1 VPASE
6 HCQGFSP
13 EGLCY
18 IKPMAG
24 ELIEEQ
30 HARSPGTLGDVLYRD
45 KSRAPVSEK
54 DWVAIVESIAA
65 GDRRALDALFERTH
79 RLVFTLIFRIVS
91 NRQTAEEVTQDLYH
105 DVWRHAARYDA
116 ANGSV
121 LGWVM
126 NQARSRAIDRLRF
139 DQRKKRVE
147 PSSDAALL
155 VLDMPDYRD
164 VLEVREQSR
173 TLRHALSVL
182 TQGEREAIESAFFG
196 DSTYVEVAARLK
208 QPLAT
213 IKTRIRSALHKLRQ
227 AMAEGSK
234 ETVSSPAQTKCD
246 LTELVCAYAARA
258 LPAGEM
264 LVAESH
270 LPACW
275 QCRREL
281 EMLLPTIESFVFW
294 PKDLLRPTASLLKR
308 LAQRIA
314 AQAGGES
321 VLPPRQWS
329 DPDWEE
335 VASGIS
341 CKLLAT
347 DSEEH
352 RVSMLVRLAP
362 GAHYPP
368 HIHAGVEELHLLD
381 GELWIDDRKLHP
393 GEYNRA
399 EPGTGDK
406 RVWSE
411 TGCTC
416 VLVTSTQDALR

>member
-1 VPASE
+1 MAE
-6 HCQGFSP
+6 RNRLQ
-13 EGLCY
+13 EQAQLL
-18 IKPMAG
+18 AG
-24 ELIEEQ
+24 E
-30 HARSPGTLGDVLYRD
+30 G
-45 KSRAPVSEK
+45 K
-54 DWVAIVESIAA
+54 IVESIAA

-246 LTELVCAYAARA
+246 LTELVCAYAAGA

-308 LAQRIA
+308 LAQVMTEERIFRQERLTIGALASRLAVPEERLRRAINEGLGYRNFNAFINHYRLEDAKA
-314 AQAGGES
+314 A
-321 VLPPRQWS
+321 LS
-329 DPDWEE
+329 DPSQSD
-335 VASGIS
+335 VPVLTIAM
-341 CKLLAT
+341 
-347 DSEEH
+347 D
-352 RVSMLVRLAP
+352 
-362 GAHYPP
+362 
-368 HIHAGVEELHLLD
+368 AGFQSL
-381 GELWIDDRKLHP
+381 GP
-393 GEYNRA
+393 FNRA
-399 EPGTGDK
+399 FKADTGMTPTEYRRK
-406 RVWSE
+406 
-411 TGCTC
+411 
-416 VLVTSTQDALR
+416 ALGAAG